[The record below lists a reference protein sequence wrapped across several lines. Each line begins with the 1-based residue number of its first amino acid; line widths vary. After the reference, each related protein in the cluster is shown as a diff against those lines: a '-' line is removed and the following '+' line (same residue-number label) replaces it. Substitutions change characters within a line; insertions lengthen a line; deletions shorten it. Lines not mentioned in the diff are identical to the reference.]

1 MWRTL
6 QLDDPVTQSP
16 SDMADWQRASN
27 MVQAAYV
34 RSLTRRD
41 RGMSFEQ
48 VRHMRLY
55 EDIVTQIRERIAKG
69 EFKPGDKLPPEREI
83 AEKLGVSRA
92 SLREALRV
100 LEVDG
105 LVISRPGGGRF
116 VRAAD
121 PKMLFSAN
129 GVISALERSAIRDL
143 LEAREAIECQI
154 ASLAAKR
161 ATSEEV
167 AELRRILISI
177 KARMEEGE
185 ALLDLDT
192 VFHRT
197 LALASH
203 NFVFVNW
210 VTLSLEMLQDT
221 RRKTLRTMERRERLL
236 DELAKITDAI
246 EAHDARTAE
255 EAMRLH
261 IDAVRSG
268 LDCLR
273 D

>member
-1 MWRTL
+1 M
-6 QLDDPVTQSP
+6 
-16 SDMADWQRASN
+16 
-27 MVQAAYV
+27 
-34 RSLTRRD
+34 
-41 RGMSFEQ
+41 GFEQ
-48 VRHMRLY
+48 VRHTRLY

-69 EFKPGDKLPPEREI
+69 EFRPGDRLPPEREI

-105 LVISRPGGGRF
+105 LIISRPGGGRF

-121 PKMLFSAN
+121 PKMLFSAS
-129 GVISALERSAIRDL
+129 GVIPALERSAILDL
-143 LEAREAIECQI
+143 LEAREVIECQI

-161 ATSEEV
+161 ATPEEI

-177 KARMEEGE
+177 NARMEEGE
-185 ALLDLDT
+185 TLLDLDT
-192 VFHRT
+192 LFHKS

-210 VTLSLEMLQDT
+210 VALSLEILQDT
-221 RRKTLRTMERRERLL
+221 RRKTLRTKERRERLL
-236 DELAKITDAI
+236 NELTRITEAV
-246 EAHDARTAE
+246 EAHNVRAAV

-261 IDAVRSG
+261 IHAVRTG
-268 LDCLR
+268 LDYMR